1 MLPFLSTD
9 FAMLS
14 PLFLELYGLGLA
26 TLVAFTLVRRRT
38 NLPVFHLGREMRI
51 VSAQCKV
58 IKALAFNVLVVLV
71 LAHASIYRCP
81 SQDVALNAKRRAEIF
96 LERSDKR

>member
-9 FAMLS
+9 FAMLL

-26 TLVAFTLVRRRT
+26 TPVAFTLVRRRT
-38 NLPVFHLGREMRI
+38 NLPVFHLGREMRT

-58 IKALAFNVLVVLV
+58 IKALAFDVLV
-71 LAHASIYRCP
+71 LAHASIYQTS
-81 SQDVALNAKRRAEIF
+81 SQDQALNAKRRAEIF